1 MANTSPPLGSG
12 SYGGGYGGGY
22 AGGYA
27 GPKVPNASGATGIAS
42 PRGVNA
48 GSTGTEWNLG
58 HGGALASSRL
68 RWIFSWHAYQQ

>member
-1 MANTSPPLGSG
+1 
-12 SYGGGYGGGY
+12 YGGGYGGGY